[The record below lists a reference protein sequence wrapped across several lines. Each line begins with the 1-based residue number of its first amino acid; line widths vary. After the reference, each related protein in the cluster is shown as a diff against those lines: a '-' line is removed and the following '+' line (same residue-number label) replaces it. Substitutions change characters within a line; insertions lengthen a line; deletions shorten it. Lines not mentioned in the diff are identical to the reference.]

1 MRLAWIPNAICV
13 VRILLA
19 VPSALAIL
27 AGRYELT
34 LVIFGVAA
42 VSDALDGW
50 LAKHFDWTSRL
61 GKILDPIADKLLL
74 VTVFLT
80 LVWIGLVP
88 LWLGVTV
95 VLRDVVIVGGAIAYR
110 LLIGYVEGRPTP
122 VSKLNTL
129 LQLSFVLAVI
139 AAAAWQNVPRAL
151 VVAIGA
157 ATFVTTVVSG
167 LDYVLTYAREA
178 VRATRAAPRAAS

>member
-1 MRLAWIPNAICV
+1 MSLAWLPNAICV
-13 VRILLA
+13 ARILLVA
-19 VPSALAIL
+19 PSALALL

-34 LVIFGVAA
+34 LLLFGVAA
-42 VSDALDGW
+42 VSDGLDGW
-50 LAKHFDWTSRL
+50 LAKSFGWTSRL

-80 LVWIGLVP
+80 LVWTGLVP
-88 LWLGVTV
+88 LWLGVV
-95 VLRDVVIVGGAIAYR
+95 VVVRDVVIVGGAIAYR
-110 LLIGYVEGRPTP
+110 LLIGYIEGRPTP

-139 AAAAWQNVPRAL
+139 AAAAWHEVPQPL
-151 VVAIGA
+151 VVVVGA

-167 LDYVLTYAREA
+167 IDYVLTYAREA
-178 VRATRAAPRAAS
+178 LRAGRPAPRASS